1 MNRQLVKLLGDA
13 GFRQPE
19 IERQDAEHKFEKLLE
34 LIVQECA
41 DHINSSSDRYRRE
54 YFADKILTHFGIK
67 Q

>member
-1 MNRQLVKLLGDA
+1 MNEKIKELIDKATDNILGVPVVN
-13 GFRQPE
+13 QT
-19 IERQDAEHKFEKLLE
+19 KFAE

>member
-1 MNRQLVKLLGDA
+1 MNEKIKELIDKATDNILGVPVVN
-13 GFRQPE
+13 QT
-19 IERQDAEHKFEKLLE
+19 KFAE

-54 YFADKILTHFGIK
+54 YFANKILTHFGIK